1 MMRKVLFMQVETEI
15 TADGSSSSTTF
26 FEGLWFL
33 SYTHPRLESVA
44 RQNLKQQGFQT
55 YLPFYK
61 GLKNKDGVMVAV
73 LEPMFARY
81 VFFRPTH
88 EGQSIAA
95 VRSTRGVA
103 NLVSFGPKIGTICS
117 SILNVIWQFEQER
130 NAADL
135 TELSSL
141 RPGHVVRFREP
152 AFGCLEGLVK
162 SVSSR
167 RVAVLLELMGRPQVV
182 SVERNQLKAV

>member
-1 MMRKVLFMQVETEI
+1 MQVSAETE
-15 TADGSSSSTTF
+15 TDGSSSSTIF
-26 FEGLWFL
+26 SEGLWFL
-33 SYTHPRLESVA
+33 AYTHPRLESVA
-44 RQNLKQQGFQT
+44 RQNLEQQSFQT

-61 GLKNKDGVMVAV
+61 RLKNTDGVIGAV

-88 EGQSIAA
+88 HAQSIAA

-103 NLVSFGPKIGTICS
+103 NLVSFGHEMGTICS
-117 SILNVIWQFEQER
+117 SLLNVIWQFERER

-135 TELSSL
+135 AELSSL
-141 RPGHVVRFREP
+141 RPGHVVRFRDP
-152 AFGCLEGLVK
+152 AFGSLEGLVK

-167 RVAVLLELMGRPQVV
+167 RVAVLFELMGRPQVV
-182 SVERNQLKAV
+182 SVERNQLESV

>member
-1 MMRKVLFMQVETEI
+1 MQLGAEI
-15 TADGSSSSTTF
+15 DADGSSSINTF
-26 FEGLWFL
+26 SEGRWFL
-33 SYTHPRLESVA
+33 AYTRPQLEKVT
-44 RQNLKQQGFQT
+44 RQNLEQQGFET

-61 GLKNKDGVMVAV
+61 RLKNTDGVIVVA
-73 LEPMFARY
+73 LEPLFARY
-81 VFFRPTH
+81 VFFRPVH
-88 EGQSIAA
+88 PAQSIAS

-103 NLVSFGPKIGTICS
+103 NLVSFGHEMATICS
-117 SILNVIWQFEQER
+117 SILNVIWQFEQQR

-135 TELSSL
+135 AELSSV
-141 RPGHVVRFREP
+141 RPGHLVRFCDP

-182 SVERNQLKAV
+182 SVDRNQLEAV